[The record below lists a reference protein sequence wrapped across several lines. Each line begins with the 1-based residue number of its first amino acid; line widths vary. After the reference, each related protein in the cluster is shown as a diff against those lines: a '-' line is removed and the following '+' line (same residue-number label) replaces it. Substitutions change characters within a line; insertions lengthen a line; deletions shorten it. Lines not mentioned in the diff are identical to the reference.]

1 MVSPKDL
8 GKNVQNLLK
17 KKLKQLV
24 EGSCSRRY
32 GYIIAVMHIYEESME
47 HGRICEGTGDA
58 TFPMKYSALVFKPFR
73 NEVTDAL
80 VDTVTKDGFFAK
92 AGPLSIFVSYQNMP
106 SGTEFD
112 HNAIPPLFSGA
123 GVLIQKDTCVRL
135 KLLNTRIEADGTMVR
150 ASPAGPL
157 RSPRRARID
166 LTRSVCAHPPSRAP
180 SRQHAVGTIKE
191 DFLGPL

>member
-32 GYIIAVMHIYEESME
+32 GYIIAVMHIYEESMQ

-58 TFPMKYSALVFKPFR
+58 TFPMRYSALVFKPFR

-80 VDTVTKDGFFAK
+80 VDTITKDGFFAK
-92 AGPLSIFVSYQNMP
+92 AGPLSIFVSYRNMP

-112 HNAIPPLFSGA
+112 HNAIPPLFAGP

-135 KLLNTRIEADGTMVR
+135 KILNTRIEAAGTMVR
-150 ASPAGPL
+150 ARHPSRFPHAA
-157 RSPRRARID
+157 RASAQRARARQPD
-166 LTRSVCAHPPSRAP
+166 ASVCARLSSRTP
-180 SRQHAVGTIKE
+180 VQ
-191 DFLGPL
+191 